1 VESSEDMCEA
11 SNICFLGGK
20 WNKVND
26 IIRKSLNDISLEN
39 LLNYEDTF
47 PINNKK
53 NIEFS
58 LENQISRHRYLFKE
72 LI

>member
-53 NIEFS
+53 NT
-58 LENQISRHRYLFKE
+58 E
-72 LI
+72 LRAIN